1 MQQVLA
7 DGRNLNQVLDE
18 SLRKKTVWTPAQRA
32 ALQDLSYGT
41 LRFYGQLRALL
52 GLLLHKPMLD
62 QRIYYVL
69 LVALYQLQYSK
80 AAQHAVVDHA
90 VRSAQMLNAKVSG
103 LVNAILRN
111 FLRSRDALLEQA
123 AQHAEGKYS
132 YPQWWIDELQAQY
145 GERSAALLTAGNLH
159 PPMTLR
165 VNQRRGT
172 TADYLALLEQQDI
185 HARLIEPNGHG
196 KYAAPDNEA
205 CRAHFPDGTTSHST
219 RLPKD
224 GNQVAGY
231 LPNPLGKTTSHSTR
245 LQTTAAKSLVIPQ
258 AGEGANESLR
268 EFYVNALQLDKPMPV
283 DKLPGFFAGLVSVQ
297 DAGAQYAAR
306 LLDVHDGM
314 RVLDACAA
322 PGGKTAHILE
332 CAQVEML
339 AVDKDEKRLQRVAEN
354 LQRLGLSAQLLVG
367 DAAEPEAWWDGK
379 VFQRILAD
387 VPCSAS
393 GVVRRHPDIKWLRR
407 STDIAGFA
415 AQQLNI
421 LRALWRLLAQ
431 DGKLLYAT
439 CSVFRQENEQVIA
452 AFLTQQ
458 PDARRL
464 PIALPESSHGQIL
477 PNDQHD
483 GFFYALLHKQMTE
496 YR

>member
-1 MQQVLA
+1 MHNIQLAAGQIVQQVLA

-18 SLRKKTVWTPAQRA
+18 SLRRKAVWTPAQRA

-41 LRFYGQLRALL
+41 LRFYGQLRAVLE
-52 GLLLHKPMLD
+52 LLLHKPMSD

-90 VRSAQMLNAKVSG
+90 VRSAQMLNPKVSG

-111 FLRSRDALLEQA
+111 FLRKQDALLEQA
-123 AQHAEGKYS
+123 AQRAEGKYS

-145 GERSAALLTAGNLH
+145 GERSAAILAAGNQH

-172 TADYLALLEQQDI
+172 TAEYLARLSQQDGEPLP
-185 HARLIEPNGHG
+185 ARLIEP
-196 KYAAPDNEA
+196 D
-205 CRAHFPDGTTSHST
+205 
-219 RLPKD
+219 
-224 GNQVAGY
+224 
-231 LPNPLGKTTSHSTR
+231 
-245 LQTTAAKSLVIPQ
+245 
-258 AGEGANESLR
+258 
-268 EFYVNALQLDKPMPV
+268 ALQLDKPVPV
-283 DKLPGFFAGLVSVQ
+283 DRLPGFFDGLVSVQ
-297 DAGAQYAAR
+297 DAGAQYVAR
-306 LLDVHDGM
+306 LLDVHDGQ

-332 CAQVEML
+332 CAQVEMV
-339 AVDKDEKRLQRVAEN
+339 AADKDEKRLQRVAEN
-354 LQRLGLSAQLLVG
+354 LQRLGLSAQLVVG
-367 DAAEPEAWWDGK
+367 DAADPDAWWDGK
-379 VFQRILAD
+379 PFDRILAD

-407 STDIAGFA
+407 SADIAGFA
-415 AQQLNI
+415 AQQRDI
-421 LRALWRLLAQ
+421 LQALWRLLAQ
-431 DGKLLYAT
+431 DGRLLYAT

-452 AFLTQQ
+452 AFLERQ

-464 PIALPESSHGQIL
+464 PIALPEGSDGQML

-483 GFFYALLHKQMTE
+483 GFFYALLHKTA
-496 YR
+496 